1 MKPLKKLGY
10 VSIGMVITDINGVES
25 TVTDI
30 IIPSIKSR
38 VNSVVIPK
46 DNDLVLQLD
55 SKQYLSTNIGWFN
68 LDHRILVKNWRD
80 FSPPVNH

>member
-10 VSIGMVITDINGVES
+10 VSIGMIITDINGTEL

-30 IIPSIKSR
+30 IIPSIKK
-38 VNSVVIPK
+38 SVGAAIIPK
-46 DNDLVLQLD
+46 DNNLVLQLN
-55 SKQYLSTNIGWFN
+55 SEQYLSTDIGWRN

-80 FSPPVNH
+80 FNPPINN

>member
-1 MKPLKKLGY
+1 MKPLKKLSY
-10 VSIGMVITDINGVES
+10 VCIGMVITDINGVEL

-30 IIPSIKSR
+30 IIPSTRTS
-38 VNSVVIPK
+38 VNSAVIPK

-55 SKQYLSTNIGWFN
+55 SEQFLSTDIGWRN
-68 LDHRILVKNWRD
+68 LDPRILVKNWRD

>member
-25 TVTDI
+25 TITDI
-30 IIPSIKSR
+30 IIPSIKNR
-38 VNSVVIPK
+38 VNSAVIPK
-46 DNDLVLQLD
+46 DNDLVLHLD
-55 SKQYLSTNIGWFN
+55 SKQYLSTNIGWRN